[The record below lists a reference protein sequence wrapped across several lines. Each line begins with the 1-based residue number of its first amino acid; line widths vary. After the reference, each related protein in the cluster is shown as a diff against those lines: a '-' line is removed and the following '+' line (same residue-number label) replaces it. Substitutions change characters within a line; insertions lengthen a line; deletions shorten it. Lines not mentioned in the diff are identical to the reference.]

1 MARLSLP
8 ITGIRDRYDVV
19 VVGSGYGASIA
30 ASRLARAGRSVC
42 VLERGKE
49 FRPGDYPDTGPEA
62 AAETQV
68 DLPSGQH
75 LGSATGLLDFHVN
88 DDLNVLV
95 GCGLGGT
102 SLINANVSLRAEP
115 RVFEDS
121 RWPQQIRDDLA
132 GGIEAGYERAF
143 EMLKP
148 VPYPDDF
155 PVLAKLEAQ
164 RKSAEH
170 LGERFYRPPINVT
183 FEDGVNHVG
192 VPQKACR
199 LVGDCVSGCNHSAK
213 NTLIMN
219 YLPDAVNHGAEI
231 FTKTQVW
238 RVEKAGDDWLVHFN
252 LHDSGREYFSAPT
265 MFVRASVVV
274 LGAGALGSTEVLLRS
289 QRGGLDVSD
298 RLGYGFSGNGD
309 VLGFGYN
316 NDLEINGIGLG
327 TIPPEQADPVGP
339 TITGIIDVREQ
350 EDLED
355 GYVIEEGAIPGAI
368 RFFLPTA
375 LAAAGLGG
383 RDTDSGD
390 WLEERKREAA
400 SLFGG
405 AGRGAVDNTQTY
417 LVMAHDG
424 SAGRLEL
431 DGNQRVR
438 VRWPGVGAQPVF
450 RRVNEA
456 LEKATEALGGTYVKN
471 PTWSP
476 MLGQDLVTVHP
487 LGGCVMADDAEHGVT
502 NHKGQVF
509 SGKKGT
515 DAYDGLYVMD
525 GSVIPRSVGVNPL
538 LTICAIAERN
548 VALLAKERGWDF
560 DYSFPP
566 VPAVPDAALPTGIQF
581 TESMKGFFGKAAEGN
596 YQAGLEKGRAE
607 GTSFEFVLTVIAD
620 DVDRFL
626 DEPEHEAGMVGTVR
640 APSLSEKPLTVTD
653 GRFNLFVDVDDA
665 PVTKK
670 MIYNMTLT
678 SVEGRRYRFSGY
690 KTIRNDPG
698 LDVWP
703 DTTTLYITVHD
714 GESEDSPVLGTGI
727 LKILPA
733 DFARQ
738 MTTMHANNAPG
749 VVQAFGAVARFGR
762 AFAGDL
768 LEAYGGAE
776 KLFRNA
782 SR

>member
-1 MARLSLP
+1 MSRLSLP
-8 ITGIRDRYDVV
+8 ITSIRDRYDVV

-49 FRPGDYPDTGPEA
+49 FRPGEYPDTGPEA

-68 DLPSGQH
+68 NARGHH
-75 LGSATGLLDFHVN
+75 LGPATGLLDFHVN

-115 RVFEDS
+115 RVFDDS
-121 RWPQQIRDDLA
+121 RWPQEIRDDLA
-132 GGIEAGYERAF
+132 GGIEAGYQHAVD
-143 EMLKP
+143 MLKP

-155 PVLAKLEAQ
+155 PPLAKLEAQ
-164 RKSAEH
+164 RKSAEAM
-170 LGERFYRPPINVT
+170 GRKFYRPPINVT
-183 FEDGVNHVG
+183 FKDGVNHVG

-199 LVGDCVSGCNHSAK
+199 LVGDCVSGCNYSAK

-231 FTKTQVW
+231 FTKTDVR
-238 RVEKAGDDWLVHFN
+238 RVQRVDGEWLVYFD
-252 LHDSGREYFSAPT
+252 LHDSGREYFSAPP
-265 MFVRASVVV
+265 MFVRAGIVVI
-274 LGAGALGSTEVLLRS
+274 GAGALGSTEILLRS
-289 QRGGLDVSD
+289 RLADLAVSD

-316 NDLEINGIGLG
+316 NDVEINGIGLG
-327 TIPPEQADPVGP
+327 AIPPEQADPVGP

-355 GYVIEEGAIPGAI
+355 GFVIEEGAIPGAL
-368 RFFLPTA
+368 RFFLP
-375 LAAAGLGG
+375 AAFAIVSKLGG
-383 RDTDSGD
+383 KDTDAGD
-390 WLEERKREAA
+390 WWLERKREAA
-400 SLFGG
+400 SLLGG
-405 AGRGAVDNTQTY
+405 ADRGAIDNTQTY

-424 SAGRLEL
+424 SGGRLEL
-431 DGNQRVR
+431 DENQKVR
-438 VRWPGVGAQPVF
+438 VVWPGVGAQPVF
-450 RRVNEA
+450 RTVNDA
-456 LEKATEALGGTYVKN
+456 LEQATAALGGTYVKN

-476 MLGQDLVTVHP
+476 VLGQDLVTVHP

-515 DAYDGLYVMD
+515 DAYPGLYVMD

-538 LTICAIAERN
+538 LTICAVAERN
-548 VALLAKERGWDF
+548 VALLAKERGWEI

-566 VPAVPDAALPTGIQF
+566 VPAVPDAPQKVGIQF
-581 TESMKGFFGKAAEGN
+581 TESMKGYFAKVDDGN
-596 YQAGLEKGRAE
+596 YEAGLKKGTE
-607 GTSFEFVLTVIAD
+607 TNSPFEFVLTVISD
-620 DVDRFL
+620 DVDRLL
-626 DEPEHEAGMVGTVR
+626 DEPEHEAAMVGTVR
-640 APSLSEKPLTVTD
+640 APALSGRPLTVSE
-653 GRFNLFVDVDDA
+653 GRFNLFVDVDDS

-678 SVEGRRYRFSGY
+678 SEEGKRYRFSGF

-703 DTTTLYITVHD
+703 DTTTLYITVYGGDSED
-714 GESEDSPVLGTGI
+714 GEVLGNGI
-727 LKILPA
+727 LKILPD
-733 DFARQ
+733 DFLRQ
-738 MTTMHANNAPG
+738 MTTMHANSAKG
-749 VVQAFGAVARFGR
+749 VVQAFGAVAKFGK

-768 LEAYGGAE
+768 LEAYGGAD

-782 SR
+782 G